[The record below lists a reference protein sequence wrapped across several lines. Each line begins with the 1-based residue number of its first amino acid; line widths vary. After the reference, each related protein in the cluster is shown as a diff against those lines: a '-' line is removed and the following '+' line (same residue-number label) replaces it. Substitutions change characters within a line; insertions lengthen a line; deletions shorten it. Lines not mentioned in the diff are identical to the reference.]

1 MDSGA
6 VRKWFWLVMMLSLMG
21 VHTVMCS
28 STSGSGDGD
37 GDGVGA
43 NNKAAAAAAAAAQ
56 ATALFVFGDSL
67 VDNGNNNFL
76 NSIAK
81 SNYYPYGVDSN
92 RGPTG
97 RFSNGDTFVDYL
109 GAWLGIAAPPPF
121 SDPSTTGTRILGG
134 VNYASA
140 AAGILDETG
149 QHYHAE
155 STEDDDKRSKLE
167 QVPFKS
173 HRLLVFGSN
182 DYINNYLLPTMYPSS
197 FNYNPSQF
205 ANLLLNHYARQLVAL
220 YSLGL
225 RKFVVAGT
233 GPLGCIPIVL
243 AAGQAPPG
251 RCADYVNQMLG
262 PFNQGL
268 LSLVNIMNNG
278 THPGSMFV
286 YGNTYGAIGDILNNP
301 ERYGFKVVDRGC
313 CGIGRNQG
321 LITCMPWVPPCSNR
335 NQYVFWDAFHP
346 TQAVDAILAHRAYAG
361 PPTDVHPIN
370 VQQLALINFS

>member
-6 VRKWFWLVMMLSLMG
+6 VRKWFWLVMVMSLMG

-28 STSGSGDGD
+28 STSGDGD
-37 GDGVGA
+37 GDEA
-43 NNKAAAAAAAAAQ
+43 NNKAAAAAAQ

-109 GAWLGIAAPPPF
+109 APPPF

-149 QHYHAE
+149 QHYGERYSLSQQVVNFE
-155 STEDDDKRSKLE
+155 STLSQLRMMMSGANLSKYLS
-167 QVPFKS
+167 KAIA
-173 HRLLVFGSN
+173 LLVFGSN
-182 DYINNYLLPTMYPSS
+182 DYINYLLPTMYPSS

-233 GPLGCIPIVL
+233 GPLGCIPNVL

-251 RCADYVNQMLG
+251 RCVDYVNQILG

-301 ERYGFKVVDRGC
+301 ERYGFKESVC
-313 CGIGRNQG
+313 
-321 LITCMPWVPPCSNR
+321 LL
-335 NQYVFWDAFHP
+335 DAFHP

-361 PPTDVHPIN
+361 SPTDVHPIN